1 MSLNEN
7 IVLDALRQI
16 EDPDLHKDIVTL
28 GFIKDLNID
37 GGNISFRIVLT
48 TPACPVRDEMKNAAH
63 ELVSAIPGV
72 QSVNVTMD
80 AEVPKGRGL
89 SDKVSVPGVKNII
102 AVSSGKG
109 GVGKSTVA
117 LILAVA
123 LALDGAKVGLMD
135 ADVYGPNV
143 PIMLGASQS
152 RPAVEVNKLMPVEAD
167 GVNLIWIAVLHPGD
181 NP

>member
-1 MSLNEN
+1 MNRPKTKSKTLMSQPTEAL
-7 IVLDALRQI
+7 VLDALRQI
-16 EDPDLHKDIVTL
+16 KDPDLHKDIVTL
-28 GFIKDLNID
+28 GFIKDLKID

-117 LILAVA
+117 
-123 LALDGAKVGLMD
+123 
-135 ADVYGPNV
+135 
-143 PIMLGASQS
+143 
-152 RPAVEVNKLMPVEAD
+152 
-167 GVNLIWIAVLHPGD
+167 VNLNAEATTLDPESTRLNSSHSPNSHAVFGLAKK
-181 NP
+181 

>member
-16 EDPDLHKDIVTL
+16 KDPDLHKDIVTL
-28 GFIKDLNID
+28 GFI
-37 GGNISFRIVLT
+37 
-48 TPACPVRDEMKNAAH
+48 M
-63 ELVSAIPGV
+63 
-72 QSVNVTMD
+72 NVTMD

-117 LILAVA
+117 VNLAVA

-143 PIMLGASQS
+143 PIMLGVDRE
-152 RPAVEVNKLMPVEAD
+152 RPEVDGNKLIPVEAELRT
-167 GVNLIWIAVLHPGD
+167 GVRPSILRFLDAGMATVIKLGSI
-181 NP
+181 

>member
-1 MSLNEN
+1 MTQITEQN
-7 IVLDALRQI
+7 VLDALRQI
-16 EDPDLHKDIVTL
+16 KDPDLHKDIVTL
-28 GFIKDLNID
+28 GFIKDLKID
-37 GGNISFRIVLT
+37 DGDVSFRIVLT
-48 TPACPVRDEMKNAAH
+48 TPACPVREEMNTAAR

-89 SDKVSVPGVKNII
+89 ADKVSVPGVKNII

-117 LILAVA
+117 VNLAVA
-123 LALDGAKVGLMD
+123 LTLDGAKVGLMD

-143 PIMLGASQS
+143 PIMMGAALA
-152 RPAVEVNKLMPVEAD
+152 RPEIEINKL
-167 GVNLIWIAVLHPGD
+167 I
-181 NP
+181 